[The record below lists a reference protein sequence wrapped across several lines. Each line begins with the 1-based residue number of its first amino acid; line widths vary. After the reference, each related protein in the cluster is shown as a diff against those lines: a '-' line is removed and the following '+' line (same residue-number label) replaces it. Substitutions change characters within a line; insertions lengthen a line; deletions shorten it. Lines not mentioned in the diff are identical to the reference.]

1 MPNPFDP
8 TYLTTP
14 ALFGPV
20 EWAFFLLQIA
30 GVAGGIY
37 LAYMRQDSNELRKKL
52 LKQLGFALI
61 AVGAVGVLLSFLR
74 LNLVGIFGQP
84 FWFLLLFAAELGLAI
99 YVVYY
104 ARMVYPSQ
112 LAQSRTKRGR
122 ASARQSTARAP
133 AGQSRSPN
141 GESGEAHTETVGHRG
156 GRREARHRRKRKSR
170 S

>member
-30 GVAGGIY
+30 GVAAGIY
-37 LAYMRQDSNELRKKL
+37 LAYMRKDSNELRKKL
-52 LKQLGFALI
+52 LKQLGSALI
-61 AVGAVGVLLSFLR
+61 AVGGVGVVLSLLR

-84 FWFLLLFAAELGLAI
+84 FWFLLLFAAEIGLAI

-104 ARMVYPSQ
+104 ARMIYPSQ

-122 ASARQSTARAP
+122 ASARQSPARAP
-133 AGQSRSPN
+133 SGQSAN
-141 GESGEAHTETVGHRG
+141 GESHEAHPETVTHRG
-156 GRREARHRRKRKSR
+156 GRREARQRRKRKSR